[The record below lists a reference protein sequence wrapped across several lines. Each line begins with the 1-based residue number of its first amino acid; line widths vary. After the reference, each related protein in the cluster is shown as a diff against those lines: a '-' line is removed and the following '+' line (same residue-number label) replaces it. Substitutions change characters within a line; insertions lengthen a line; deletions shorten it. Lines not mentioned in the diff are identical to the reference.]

1 MDNILLKV
9 IELVVIIAVTLI
21 MRYGIPL
28 LKTWA
33 EEMKLTGVMKWVAKA
48 VEAAEQMNKEA
59 GSGAEK
65 KAIVTEFL
73 KEILAAKNS
82 SSLLLLNSS
91 PLLALT
97 YSLSHHHLPHSH
109 KPLGNCE
116 PNNLGRIF

>member
-48 VEAAEQMNKEA
+48 V
-59 GSGAEK
+59 
-65 KAIVTEFL
+65 
-73 KEILAAKNS
+73 
-82 SSLLLLNSS
+82 
-91 PLLALT
+91 
-97 YSLSHHHLPHSH
+97 
-109 KPLGNCE
+109 
-116 PNNLGRIF
+116 

>member
-33 EEMKLTGVMKWVAKA
+33 DEMKLTGIMKWVAKA
-48 VEAAEQMNKEA
+48 VEAAEQTNKKA

-65 KAIVTEFL
+65 R
-73 KEILAAKNS
+73 
-82 SSLLLLNSS
+82 
-91 PLLALT
+91 PLLR
-97 YSLSHHHLPHSH
+97 
-109 KPLGNCE
+109 N
-116 PNNLGRIF
+116 F

>member
-1 MDNILLKV
+1 MDNIFLKV

-21 MRYGIPL
+21 MRYGILL

-48 VEAAEQMNKEA
+48 VEAAEQTNKKA

-73 KEILAAKNS
+73 KEILTAKNIS
-82 SSLLLLNSS
+82 ISDAQLETLIEAAVFAMNNSKG
-91 PLLALT
+91 A
-97 YSLSHHHLPHSH
+97 
-109 KPLGNCE
+109 
-116 PNNLGRIF
+116 